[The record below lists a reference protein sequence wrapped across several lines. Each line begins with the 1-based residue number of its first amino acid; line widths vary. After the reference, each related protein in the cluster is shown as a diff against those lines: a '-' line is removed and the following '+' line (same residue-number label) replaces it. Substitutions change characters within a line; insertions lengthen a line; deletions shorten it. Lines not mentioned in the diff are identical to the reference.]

1 MTARKKAPKRTLQ
14 PGTEAGEADF
24 WARHSPL
31 EFPDEIEQVEIQVKK
46 PLKSVLAIRL
56 RAGRPLMEGDR
67 NHFAHRLLRLGMG
80 QEMVLVTVALTVV
93 ATAAGATVPYGGQ
106 AWRAVVPAVQA
117 AAIVLVIVM
126 LEIVSARR
134 GGVSE
139 GP

>member
-56 RAGRPLMEGDR
+56 DED
-67 NHFAHRLLRLGMG
+67 HLRQLRD
-80 QEMVLVTVALTVV
+80 LARH
-93 ATAAGATVPYGGQ
+93 YGVGPTTL
-106 AWRAVVPAVQA
+106 AR
-117 AAIVLVIVM
+117 M
-126 LEIVSARR
+126 LIVSSINACRNASSDEPTR
-134 GGVSE
+134 IPPHADSHETLSMYAGNTERTGTSE
-139 GP
+139 AERQ